1 MFNPPGSLRYS
12 AAEQRAETTNHNTW
26 EISQD
31 WLMKYERLQH
41 VVIVTSCH
49 EITRYNGGGELLFV
63 VGGCGALTMWL

>member
-26 EISQD
+26 EISQH

-41 VVIVTSCH
+41 VVIVF
-49 EITRYNGGGELLFV
+49 NV
-63 VGGCGALTMWL
+63 MK